1 MALLLNE
8 LLSNPAFLSIE
19 KILKYNSYN
28 HGVWFNKNKLMK
40 QYKWTT
46 SCKMGFTRKAK
57 RTLISSAK
65 KEDKEYIVCTLNCSN
80 DFEFHKSLYE
90 YYFNS

>member
-1 MALLLNE
+1 MAAKDYKIYLNE

-40 QYKWTT
+40 QYKQLFSSFIT
-46 SCKMGFTRKAK
+46 SVEIRLHSKT
-57 RTLISSAK
+57 IS
-65 KEDKEYIVCTLNCSN
+65 
-80 DFEFHKSLYE
+80 
-90 YYFNS
+90 